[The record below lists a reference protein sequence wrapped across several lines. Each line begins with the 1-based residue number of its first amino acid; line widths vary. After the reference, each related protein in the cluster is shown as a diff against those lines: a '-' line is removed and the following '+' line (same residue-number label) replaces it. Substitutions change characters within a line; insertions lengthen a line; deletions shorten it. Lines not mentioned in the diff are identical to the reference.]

1 MAKAIAVSSLDVVVK
16 FEINAIEA
24 KALDA
29 LAGYG
34 DDAFIKA
41 FYELLGKAYMEAH
54 ESGLREFL
62 KTIRNVVNPALHRL
76 SEAKKCLKGG
86 YHATSDSFL

>member
-34 DDAFIKA
+34 ADAFVKA
-41 FYELLGKAYMEAH
+41 FYEVLGEAYMKQH

-62 KTIRNVVNPALHRL
+62 QTIRSVVGPAIHRL
-76 SEAKKCLKGG
+76 SEAEKVLKGG